1 MPISETE
8 VEKPA
13 AQGAAMEIT
22 VSRQDLVRELTATQS
37 VVERKTTIPILSNFL
52 LEAEEDRLNIT
63 ATDLDQA
70 IRTSTAVKV
79 KKPGSCTV
87 PARKL
92 YDYIKL
98 LPEGDISIK
107 LLENHWVQIRSGRS
121 NTKIVGMARA
131 NYPQVPEFPAVAA
144 TSISLIA
151 LKTLIA
157 RTIFAISNEESRYT
171 LNGALLVIKAESLA
185 MVATDGHRLSYV
197 EKPNEN
203 LEGISGEKRV
213 LIPRKAL
220 QELQQLLTVT
230 EVEKVEFA
238 DDEHTLFFRVGHRT
252 LSTRKLSGQFPN
264 FEAVMPRDNT
274 KFAVVRCSELS
285 AAIQRVAQFA
295 DERSGAIRMRLEGNE
310 LRSAPTQLNQA
321 RAKTPSTPPT
331 PATPSWWAST
341 RYTFSTSSKPSATRV
356 KSASNSRTPSPP
368 ARCVQKTPTPNTSIA
383 TSLCRCG
390 FEEATQKRQSHSAE
404 VFVPVACQ
412 IPPSLWL
419 RSLSPG
425 AATGRVAPI
434 CLPATGLPHSGHCL
448 VWLPRNI
455 LVFTGQLRDCILVPV
470 CQPRALALP
479 VTIPRATQ
487 G

>member
-1 MPISETE
+1 MPIMETE
-8 VEKPA
+8 VEKPVV
-13 AQGAAMEIT
+13 QGSSMEIT
-22 VSRQDLVRELTATQS
+22 VSRQELVKELTATQS

-52 LEAEEDRLNIT
+52 IEADGDRLNIT

-70 IRTSTAVKV
+70 IRTSAAVKV
-79 KKPGSCTV
+79 KKPGACTI

-107 LLENHWVQIRSGRS
+107 LLDNHWVQIRSGRS
-121 NTKIVGMARA
+121 NTKMVGMARA
-131 NYPQVPEFPAVAA
+131 NYPQVPEFPSVAA
-144 TSISLIA
+144 TSISTLA

-197 EKPNEN
+197 EKPNEL

-220 QELQQLLTVT
+220 QELQQLLGTT
-230 EVEKVEFA
+230 EAEKVEFA

-274 KFAVVRCSELS
+274 KFAVVRSSELS

-295 DERSGAIRMRLEGNE
+295 DERSGAIKLRLEGNE
-310 LRSAPTQLNQA
+310 LKISSSSTESGESEDTIDTPYSSDPIMVGFNSVYILDFLKALGNEGEVRLEFKDSQSAGQMRPEDPDA
-321 RAKTPSTPPT
+321 EYKY
-331 PATPSWWAST
+331 
-341 RYTFSTSSKPSATRV
+341 RYVLMPMR
-356 KSASNSRTPSPP
+356 
-368 ARCVQKTPTPNTSIA
+368 I
-383 TSLCRCG
+383 
-390 FEEATQKRQSHSAE
+390 
-404 VFVPVACQ
+404 
-412 IPPSLWL
+412 
-419 RSLSPG
+419 
-425 AATGRVAPI
+425 
-434 CLPATGLPHSGHCL
+434 
-448 VWLPRNI
+448 
-455 LVFTGQLRDCILVPV
+455 
-470 CQPRALALP
+470 
-479 VTIPRATQ
+479 
-487 G
+487 